1 MGRGRN
7 EALWATW
14 RDRMERFSQSGLT
27 VNAFCLQEGVSIPSY
42 YQWKRR
48 LSTGP
53 DSTGEPHAPIARFM
67 PVQIK
72 ALTNIEVHFSCGTRI
87 FIPGD
92 DHEAIRTVIAT
103 LRSVGA
109 ENRSC

>member
-42 YQWKRR
+42 YQ
-48 LSTGP
+48 
-53 DSTGEPHAPIARFM
+53 
-67 PVQIK
+67 
-72 ALTNIEVHFSCGTRI
+72 
-87 FIPGD
+87 
-92 DHEAIRTVIAT
+92 
-103 LRSVGA
+103 
-109 ENRSC
+109 